1 MKKIEKA
8 LVVAVLAV
16 VFGCSCY
23 SLSTLNQ
30 LMSHLDDIERVA
42 RMGDGSTFHIIKN
55 EN

>member
-1 MKKIEKA
+1 MKKIER
-8 LVVAVLAV
+8 LLTVASLAV
-16 VFGCSCY
+16 VFGCSYY

-42 RMGDGSTFHIIKN
+42 RMGDGSSFHIIKD